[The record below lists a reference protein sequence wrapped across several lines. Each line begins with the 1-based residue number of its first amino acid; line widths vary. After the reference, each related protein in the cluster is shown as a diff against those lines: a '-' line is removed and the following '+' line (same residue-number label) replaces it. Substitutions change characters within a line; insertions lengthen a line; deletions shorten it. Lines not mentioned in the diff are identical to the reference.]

1 MLSYFQIIE
10 NKYSAAAQESVG
22 KDCSASVSLDQSVDG
37 TISQAATEGF
47 AAWKRHDDAASD
59 FCDLHGEYPPFVLLI
74 LFSTTNLL
82 TLSLFLLVSYCLLE
96 YSVNTRDS
104 SVAHPHPDPS
114 LLFNLNMSFPCKTL
128 YFRFRPFQQN

>member
-1 MLSYFQIIE
+1 MLSYFQIIV

-59 FCDLHGEYPPFVLLI
+59 FCDLHGEKPPFVLLI
-74 LFSTTNLL
+74 FLSTMNL
-82 TLSLFLLVSYCLLE
+82 LSLFLLV
-96 YSVNTRDS
+96 TDDS
-104 SVAHPHPDPS
+104 SSRIHRS
-114 LLFNLNMSFPCKTL
+114 LTGGIKSTPA
-128 YFRFRPFQQN
+128 

>member
-22 KDCSASVSLDQSVDG
+22 KDCPASVSLDQSVDG

-59 FCDLHGEYPPFVLLI
+59 FCDLHGEKPPFVLLI
-74 LFSTTNLL
+74 F
-82 TLSLFLLVSYCLLE
+82 FRIASYCWFL
-96 YSVNTRDS
+96 VNL
-104 SVAHPHPDPS
+104 VAELIDP
-114 LLFNLNMSFPCKTL
+114 
-128 YFRFRPFQQN
+128 